1 MKVLLTGSSGF
12 IGSALQTEWKNRYE
26 LFAPSHRELD
36 LLDPASVEDY
46 LRNGAFDVI
55 VHTANTNDVVHR
67 QRADHQ
73 LEFNLRMFCNLERC
87 SNLYGKMY
95 YFGSGA
101 EYDMRHYIPKM
112 KESYFGTH
120 IPDDPYG
127 FSKYLMS
134 KLAGQSDNIYDFRL
148 FGVYGPGEEW
158 RRRFIS
164 NMIYQALNG
173 SEMRMDRNMMF
184 DYLYIDDLIIIM
196 EWFLNQEPLYHHYNI
211 CSGRTVSLRDLAD
224 IIKEET
230 GVNAEIRMNSEDW
243 KSEYSGDNSRMIAE
257 TGGIALTP
265 MRLSIREMMN
275 YYKTNG
281 FR

>member
-1 MKVLLTGSSGF
+1 
-12 IGSALQTEWKNRYE
+12 
-26 LFAPSHRELD
+26 
-36 LLDPASVEDY
+36 
-46 LRNGAFDVI
+46 
-55 VHTANTNDVVHR
+55 
-67 QRADHQ
+67 
-73 LEFNLRMFCNLERC
+73 
-87 SNLYGKMY
+87 
-95 YFGSGA
+95 
-101 EYDMRHYIPKM
+101 
-112 KESYFGTH
+112 
-120 IPDDPYG
+120 
-127 FSKYLMS
+127 
-134 KLAGQSDNIYDFRL
+134 
-148 FGVYGPGEEW
+148 
-158 RRRFIS
+158 
-164 NMIYQALNG
+164 
-173 SEMRMDRNMMF
+173 MF